1 MNMKKEEREK
11 QRHKKRGAMFFGNLL
26 IRLLVIA
33 IFAIFAAVKLIHQ
46 NTILW
51 VVLLLYLGCYDCFA
65 RLYGGF
71 KSGNYRISEI
81 CTAQMLSLIFANGC
95 GWAACSIFKHHILS
109 IMPFFVIFLVQ
120 LVLIIF
126 WAWAMN
132 KLYFKMNIPRKVVVV
147 SDADAAILLKKLR
160 KRALKFDVAEC
171 LSGKKACEQINRIC
185 QNFDG
190 VILYETERQYRE
202 EIIAVCAE
210 KELRVFLVPELSD
223 IQMRSMRMMHILDT
237 PLLMYEEFKLH
248 KRELLIKRLC
258 DILLSASAL
267 LLTSPLFFI
276 IAVAI
281 KIEDKGPVFFFQERC
296 TKNLR
301 IFKMVKFRS
310 MKPGSDKLGPIPAT
324 EMDSRITRV
333 GKVIRAMRLDELPQ
347 LWNILTGDMSIVGP
361 RPERVEYVKAYTKE
375 LPEFALRSRMQG
387 GLTGY
392 AQVYGKYNTSPYD
405 KLVMDLNY
413 IENWSLLLD
422 VKLILL
428 TIKVCLKKESTEG
441 FEEETAASL
450 AKQAS
455 QRK

>member
-11 QRHKKRGAMFFGNLL
+11 QRHKKRWAMFFGNLL

-132 KLYFKMNIPRKVVVV
+132 KLYFTMNIPRKVVVV

-171 LSGKKACEQINRIC
+171 LNGKKACEQINRIC

-223 IQMRSMRMMHILDT
+223 IHMRSMRMMHILDT

-281 KIEDKGPVFFFQERC
+281 KIEDKGHVFFFQERC

>member
-33 IFAIFAAVKLIHQ
+33 ILAIFAAVKLIHQ

>member
-11 QRHKKRGAMFFGNLL
+11 QRHKKRWAMFFGNLL

-132 KLYFKMNIPRKVVVV
+132 KLYFTMNIPRKVVVV
-147 SDADAAILLKKLR
+147 SDADAATLLKKLR

-171 LSGKKACEQINRIC
+171 LNGKKACEQINRIC

-190 VILYETERQYRE
+190 VIMYETERQYRE
-202 EIIAVCAE
+202 EIIAMCAE

-258 DILLSASAL
+258 DILLSTSAL
-267 LLTSPLFFI
+267 LLTSPLLFI

-281 KIEDKGPVFFFQERC
+281 KMEDKGPVFFFQERC

-347 LWNILTGDMSIVGP
+347 LWNILKGDMSIVGP
-361 RPERVEYVKAYTKE
+361 RPERVEYVNAYTKE

>member
-11 QRHKKRGAMFFGNLL
+11 QRHKKRWAMFFGNLL

-132 KLYFKMNIPRKVVVV
+132 KLYFTMNIPRKVVVV

-171 LSGKKACEQINRIC
+171 LNGKKACEQINRIC

-333 GKVIRAMRLDELPQ
+333 GKVIRVMRLDELPQ

-450 AKQAS
+450 SKQAS
-455 QRK
+455 QLN

>member
-1 MNMKKEEREK
+1 MNMEKEEREK
-11 QRHKKRGAMFFGNLL
+11 QRRKKRWAMFFGNLL

-109 IMPFFVIFLVQ
+109 IMPFFAIFLVQ
-120 LVLIIF
+120 LVLIIL

-132 KLYFKMNIPRKVVVV
+132 KIYFAMNIPRKVVLV
-147 SDADAAILLKKLR
+147 SDTDASALQKKLT
-160 KRALKFDVAEC
+160 KRALKFNLASLCD
-171 LSGKKACEQINRIC
+171 GKTAYKQINKLC
-185 QNFDG
+185 SEYDG
-190 VILYETERQYRE
+190 VILYETEQSYRE
-202 EIIAVCAE
+202 KIIAECAE
-210 KELRVFLVPELSD
+210 KEVRVFLVPTLPD

-248 KRELLIKRLC
+248 KK
-258 DILLSASAL
+258 AL
-267 LLTSPLFFI
+267 LLKRVFDICLSAAILILTLPLTLL
-276 IAVAI
+276 IAFAI
-281 KIEDKGPVFFFQERC
+281 KIEDRGPVFFFQDRC
-296 TKNLR
+296 TKDLCE
-301 IFKMVKFRS
+301 FKMVKFRS
-310 MKPGSDKLGPIPAT
+310 MKPGSDKLGPAPAT
-324 EMDSRITRV
+324 EMDSRITKV

-347 LWNILTGDMSIVGP
+347 LWNILKGDMSIVGP

>member
-1 MNMKKEEREK
+1 MKKEEREK

>member
-11 QRHKKRGAMFFGNLL
+11 QRHKKRWAMFFGNLL

-132 KLYFKMNIPRKVVVV
+132 NLYFTMNIPRKVVVV
-147 SDADAAILLKKLR
+147 SDADAATLIKKLR
-160 KRALKFDVAEC
+160 KRALKFDIAEC
-171 LSGKKACEQINRIC
+171 LNGKKACEQINRIC

-190 VILYETERQYRE
+190 VILYEAERQYRE

-441 FEEETAASL
+441 FEKETAASL

>member
-1 MNMKKEEREK
+1 MNMEKEEREK
-11 QRHKKRGAMFFGNLL
+11 QRRKKRWAMFFGNLL

-109 IMPFFVIFLVQ
+109 VMPFFAIFLVQ
-120 LVLIIF
+120 LVLIIL
-126 WAWAMN
+126 WGWAMN
-132 KLYFKMNIPRKVVVV
+132 KIYFAMNIPRKVVLV
-147 SDADAAILLKKLR
+147 SDTDASALQKKFT
-160 KRALKFDVAEC
+160 KRALKFNLASLCD
-171 LSGKKACEQINRIC
+171 GKTAYKQIDKLC
-185 QNFDG
+185 SEYDG
-190 VILYETERQYRE
+190 VILYETEQSYRE
-202 EIIAVCAE
+202 KIIAECVE
-210 KELRVFLVPELSD
+210 KEVRVFLVPTLPD

-248 KRELLIKRLC
+248 KK
-258 DILLSASAL
+258 AL
-267 LLTSPLFFI
+267 LLKRVFDICLSAAILILTLPLTLL
-276 IAVAI
+276 IALAI
-281 KIEDKGPVFFFQERC
+281 KIEDKGPAFFFQERC

-310 MKPGSDKLGPIPAT
+310 MKPGSDKLGPVPAT
-324 EMDSRITRV
+324 EMDSRITKV
-333 GKVIRAMRLDELPQ
+333 GRVIRATRLDELPQ
-347 LWNILTGDMSIVGP
+347 LWNILKGDMSIVGP
-361 RPERVEYVKAYTKE
+361 RPERVEYVKAYTKD

-405 KLVMDLNY
+405 KLVMDLTY

>member
-11 QRHKKRGAMFFGNLL
+11 QRHKKRWAMFFGNLL

-132 KLYFKMNIPRKVVVV
+132 KLYFTMNIPRKVVVV

-171 LSGKKACEQINRIC
+171 LNGKKACEQINRIC

-333 GKVIRAMRLDELPQ
+333 GKVIRAMRLVELPQ

>member
-11 QRHKKRGAMFFGNLL
+11 QRHKKRWAMFFGNLL

-126 WAWAMN
+126 WAWTMN
-132 KLYFKMNIPRKVVVV
+132 KLYFTMNIPRNVVVV
-147 SDADAAILLKKLR
+147 SDADAATLIKKLR

-171 LSGKKACEQINRIC
+171 LNGKKACEQINRIC

-202 EIIAVCAE
+202 KIIAVCAE

-267 LLTSPLFFI
+267 LLISPLFFI

-347 LWNILTGDMSIVGP
+347 LWNILKGDMSIVGP
-361 RPERVEYVKAYTKE
+361 RPERVEYVKAYTKS

-405 KLVMDLNY
+405 KLVMDLTY

-441 FEEETAASL
+441 FEEESAASL

>member
-11 QRHKKRGAMFFGNLL
+11 QRHKKRWAMFFGNLL

-126 WAWAMN
+126 WAWTMN
-132 KLYFKMNIPRKVVVV
+132 KLYFTMNIPRKVVVV
-147 SDADAAILLKKLR
+147 SDADAATLIKKLR

-171 LSGKKACEQINRIC
+171 LNGKKACEQINRIC

-202 EIIAVCAE
+202 KIIAVCAE

-267 LLTSPLFFI
+267 LLISPLFFI

>member
-11 QRHKKRGAMFFGNLL
+11 QRHKKRWAMFFGNLL
-26 IRLLVIA
+26 IRVLVIA
-33 IFAIFAAVKLIHQ
+33 IFAIFAAVKLICQ

-132 KLYFKMNIPRKVVVV
+132 KLYFTMNIPRKVVVV

-171 LSGKKACEQINRIC
+171 LNGKKACEQINRIC

-190 VILYETERQYRE
+190 AILYETERQYRE
-202 EIIAVCAE
+202 EIIAMCAE

-301 IFKMVKFRS
+301 IFKMAKFRS

-324 EMDSRITRV
+324 ELDSRITRV

-347 LWNILTGDMSIVGP
+347 LWNILKGDMSIVGP
-361 RPERVEYVKAYTKE
+361 RPERVEYVNAYTKE

>member
-1 MNMKKEEREK
+1 MNMEKEEREK
-11 QRHKKRGAMFFGNLL
+11 QRRKKRWAMFFGNLL

-109 IMPFFVIFLVQ
+109 VMPFFAIFLVQ
-120 LVLIIF
+120 LVLIIL
-126 WAWAMN
+126 WGWAMN
-132 KLYFKMNIPRKVVVV
+132 KIYFAMNIPRKVVLV
-147 SDADAAILLKKLR
+147 SDTDASALQKKLT
-160 KRALKFDVAEC
+160 KRALKFNLASLCD
-171 LSGKKACEQINRIC
+171 GKTAYKQIDKLC
-185 QNFDG
+185 SEYDG
-190 VILYETERQYRE
+190 VILYETEQSYRE
-202 EIIAVCAE
+202 KIIAECVE
-210 KELRVFLVPELSD
+210 KEVRVFLVPTLPD

-248 KRELLIKRLC
+248 KK
-258 DILLSASAL
+258 AL
-267 LLTSPLFFI
+267 LLKRVFDICLSAAILILTLPLTLL
-276 IAVAI
+276 IALAI
-281 KIEDKGPVFFFQERC
+281 KIEDKGPAFFFQERC

-310 MKPGSDKLGPIPAT
+310 MKPGSDKLGPVPAT
-324 EMDSRITRV
+324 EMDSRITKV
-333 GKVIRAMRLDELPQ
+333 GRVIRATRLDELPQ
-347 LWNILTGDMSIVGP
+347 LWNILKGDMSIVGP
-361 RPERVEYVKAYTKE
+361 RPERVEYVKAYTKD

-405 KLVMDLNY
+405 KLVMDLTY

>member
-1 MNMKKEEREK
+1 MKKEEREK
-11 QRHKKRGAMFFGNLL
+11 QRHKKRWAMFFGNLL

-126 WAWAMN
+126 WAWTMN
-132 KLYFKMNIPRKVVVV
+132 KLYFTMNIPRKVVVV
-147 SDADAAILLKKLR
+147 SDADAATLIKKLR

-171 LSGKKACEQINRIC
+171 LNGKKACEQINRIC

-202 EIIAVCAE
+202 KIIAVCAE

-267 LLTSPLFFI
+267 LLISPLFFI

>member
-11 QRHKKRGAMFFGNLL
+11 QRHKKRWAMFFGNLL

-126 WAWAMN
+126 WAWTMN
-132 KLYFKMNIPRKVVVV
+132 KLYFTMNIPRNVVVV
-147 SDADAAILLKKLR
+147 SDADAATLIKKLR

-171 LSGKKACEQINRIC
+171 LNGKKACEQINRIC

-202 EIIAVCAE
+202 KIIAVCAE

-267 LLTSPLFFI
+267 LLISPLFFI

-347 LWNILTGDMSIVGP
+347 LWNILKGDMSIVGP
-361 RPERVEYVKAYTKE
+361 RPERVEYVKAYTKS

>member
-1 MNMKKEEREK
+1 MNMEKEEREK
-11 QRHKKRGAMFFGNLL
+11 QRRKKRWAMFFGNLL

-109 IMPFFVIFLVQ
+109 IVPFFVIFLVQ

-132 KLYFKMNIPRKVVVV
+132 KLYFTMNIPRKVVVV
-147 SDADAAILLKKLR
+147 SDADAATLLKKLR

-171 LSGKKACEQINRIC
+171 LNGKKACEQINRIC
-185 QNFDG
+185 KNFDG
-190 VILYETERQYRE
+190 VIMYETERQYRE
-202 EIIAVCAE
+202 EIIAICAE
-210 KELRVFLVPELSD
+210 KELRVFLVPGLSD

-267 LLTSPLFFI
+267 LLTAPLFFI

-296 TKNLR
+296 TKNLQT
-301 IFKMVKFRS
+301 FKMVKFRS

-324 EMDSRITRV
+324 ELDSRITRV
-333 GKVIRAMRLDELPQ
+333 GKVIRATRLDELPQ
-347 LWNILTGDMSIVGP
+347 LWNILKGDMSIVGP

>member
-11 QRHKKRGAMFFGNLL
+11 QRHKKRWAMFFGNLL

-132 KLYFKMNIPRKVVVV
+132 KLYFTMNIPRKVVVV

-171 LSGKKACEQINRIC
+171 LNGKKACEQINRIC

-223 IQMRSMRMMHILDT
+223 IRMRSMRMMHILDT

>member
-1 MNMKKEEREK
+1 M
-11 QRHKKRGAMFFGNLL
+11 
-26 IRLLVIA
+26 
-33 IFAIFAAVKLIHQ
+33 
-46 NTILW
+46 
-51 VVLLLYLGCYDCFA
+51 
-65 RLYGGF
+65 
-71 KSGNYRISEI
+71 
-81 CTAQMLSLIFANGC
+81 
-95 GWAACSIFKHHILS
+95 
-109 IMPFFVIFLVQ
+109 
-120 LVLIIF
+120 
-126 WAWAMN
+126 
-132 KLYFKMNIPRKVVVV
+132 
-147 SDADAAILLKKLR
+147 
-160 KRALKFDVAEC
+160 
-171 LSGKKACEQINRIC
+171 
-185 QNFDG
+185 
-190 VILYETERQYRE
+190 
-202 EIIAVCAE
+202 CAE

-301 IFKMVKFRS
+301 IFKMAKFRS

-324 EMDSRITRV
+324 ELDSRITRV

-347 LWNILTGDMSIVGP
+347 LWNILKGDMSIVGP
-361 RPERVEYVKAYTKE
+361 RPERVEYVNAYTKE